1 MTDERKKVELE
12 LAKKRDSERLIILKQ
27 LKSAL
32 PDHETRRKLYPIFE
46 IKDKSVLE
54 EDREY
59 TLRKRAGKFWF
70 DKSTY
75 FKINT
80 GQELG
85 QCLKSELS
93 DINADAELNP
103 DRGFVKLIDDKSVH
117 EFFQCCVDQGQLL
130 KIQSK
135 TGEKIPKTE
144 RVRIRKS
151 VKFYKGVRDAGR
163 FHVFYEHPEQVFR
176 SGEFDRYVWLED
188 DRWTTEDYVSW
199 AFFTVSCVLMVKA
212 FLPDLFW
219 GFMEYLSLGL
229 LYTPL
234 IVVFGMFVVNVAA
247 RSLSVITYA
256 VSKGKTCKIYLP
268 NLYQGSSIG
277 SLFSPLSVKYE
288 PEPEISHFK
297 QIIYILGK
305 YSKYNT
311 INSIGNEQKKQK
323 VASTKLSNQ
332 EKLVMKTK

>member
-1 MTDERKKVELE
+1 MTDERKKIELE
-12 LAKKRDSERLIILKQ
+12 LANKRESERLLIIKQ
-27 LKSAL
+27 VKSAL
-32 PDHETRRKLYPIFE
+32 PEHETRRKLYPIFD

-59 TLRKRAGKFWF
+59 TLRKRSGKFWF

-75 FKINT
+75 FKINS
-80 GQELG
+80 GQELAN
-85 QCLKSELS
+85 CLKAELS
-93 DINADAELNP
+93 EINVDAELNP

-117 EFFQCCVDQGQLL
+117 EFFQCCVDKGQLL

-151 VKFYKGVRDAGR
+151 VNFYKGVRDAGK

-176 SGEFDRYVWLED
+176 SGEFDRYVWLKD
-188 DRWTTEDYVSW
+188 DRLTTEDFVSW
-199 AFFTVSCVLMVKA
+199 AFFAVSCVLMVKA
-212 FLPDLFW
+212 FLPNLFW
-219 GFMEYLSLGL
+219 GFMEYASIGL

-234 IVVFGMFVVNVAA
+234 VVIFAMFVLNVTA
-247 RSLSVITYA
+247 RALSIITYA
-256 VSKGKTCKIYLP
+256 VSKGKTCKIFLP
-268 NLYQGSSIG
+268 NLYRGHSIG
-277 SLFSPLSVKYE
+277 SLFSPLSVTYQ

-297 QIIYILGK
+297 QIVYILGK

-311 INSIGNEQKKQK
+311 IYSEQKKQTAASAKMSNKDKLTMK
-323 VASTKLSNQ
+323 V
-332 EKLVMKTK
+332 E